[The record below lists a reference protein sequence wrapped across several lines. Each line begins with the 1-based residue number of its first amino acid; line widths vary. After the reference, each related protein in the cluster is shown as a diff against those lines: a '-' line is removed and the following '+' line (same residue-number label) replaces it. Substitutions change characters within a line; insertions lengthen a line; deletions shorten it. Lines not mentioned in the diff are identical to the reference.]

1 MNAWSG
7 CGTWSRLGS
16 AFHASEREWWEDKSV
31 AKDDPWR
38 EDWPWQKRVESM
50 NTLMIDLSAM
60 KRSDVSVLIV
70 TWEVLGVADLQS
82 LSHSKTK
89 RMIRLIVNPQRMKLR
104 NCGFYSRKFAASCS
118 TRMYPCTTFPL
129 FVILKEIVETLLP
142 LSKEIVKRPW
152 IPHDRSLYS
161 SKAAWPHLVLLR
173 VDCSWILSLSD
184 LSQINTN
191 VSLEKHI

>member
-7 CGTWSRLGS
+7 WVHDLGS
-16 AFHASEREWWEDKSV
+16 AFHASERWDPERQKCSERWSLKRRLTLTKKSWIHEYP
-31 AKDDPWR
+31 DDWLVR
-38 EDWPWQKRVESM
+38 DEEIRRD
-50 NTLMIDLSAM
+50 LMI
-60 KRSDVSVLIV
+60 V
-70 TWEVLGVADLQS
+70 TYEVLGMADLQS

-142 LSKEIVKRPW
+142 LSKAIVNRPW

-161 SKAAWPHLVLLR
+161 PTRHDRILYFWAWIDRGFSLFLIFLK
-173 VDCSWILSLSD
+173 SIQMSLNSLSN
-184 LSQINTN
+184 Q
-191 VSLEKHI
+191 

>member
-1 MNAWSG
+1 MR
-7 CGTWSRLGS
+7 RLGGYLEARS
-16 AFHASEREWWEDKSV
+16 MRQRDEILKDKS
-31 AKDDPWR
+31 AARDDPWR
-38 EDWPWQKRVESM
+38 EDWHWQKRFESM
-50 NTLMIDLSAM
+50 NILMIDLSAM
-60 KRSDVSVLIV
+60 KNSDVSVLIV
-70 TWEVLGVADLQS
+70 TWEVLGMADLQS

-173 VDCSWILSLSD
+173 VD
-184 LSQINTN
+184 
-191 VSLEKHI
+191 